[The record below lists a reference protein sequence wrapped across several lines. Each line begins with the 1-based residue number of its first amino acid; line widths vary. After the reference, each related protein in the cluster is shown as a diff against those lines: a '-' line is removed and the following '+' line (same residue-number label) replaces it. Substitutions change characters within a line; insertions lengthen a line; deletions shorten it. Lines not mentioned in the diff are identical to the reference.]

1 MDKSTMLLS
10 VLMAVAIAG
19 YVIYTLVIQPKKE
32 SAAAITP
39 VAPSGTS
46 NSLQLQAYERLILLV
61 DRIALPNLISRMHN
75 EGYTVKE
82 MQFLLTKTIRDEFDY
97 NVTQQIYVSP
107 EAWNAVRNLKEKN
120 MLTINQIAQSL
131 PAEANG
137 IDLQKNLLNY
147 LVNEPKANLHELVS
161 EALSYE
167 AKKLL

>member
-1 MDKSTMLLS
+1 MDSSTMLLS
-10 VLMAVAIAG
+10 ILMAVAIAG
-19 YVIYTLVIQPKKE
+19 YVIYILVIQPKKE
-32 SAAAITP
+32 SAAATAP

-75 EGYTVKE
+75 EGYSVKE

-97 NVTQQIYVSP
+97 NVTQQLYVSH